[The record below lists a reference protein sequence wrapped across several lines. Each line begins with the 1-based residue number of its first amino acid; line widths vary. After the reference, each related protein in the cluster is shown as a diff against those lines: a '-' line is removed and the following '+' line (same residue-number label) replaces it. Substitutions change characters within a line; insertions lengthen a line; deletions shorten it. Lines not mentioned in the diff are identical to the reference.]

1 MTEEQLLSE
10 AVYIDERLQGR
21 LDCGTLR
28 PPFLVE
34 LVKRA
39 KRWAEESKRKAR
51 GEDIDTEEFLPSS
64 QRGTGSQGSGSKP
77 RAPSDLE
84 DSDQDVQMI
93 EAPPASSPKK
103 AAAKRE
109 PPKRDR
115 AEKEAKADRREKRER
130 VEREGKADKREKT
143 DKAEKTKAANGNSR
157 AASKKSTASAPA
169 PAPEATPAPATT
181 SAPAPLPAA
190 AAKAKA
196 SVPAAAAPAPAK
208 DPDTVSISPNDGN
221 DKADENDI
229 GHDQGAGDEFE
240 PIMED
245 GEFRNLLEYRI
256 EEEEAPEN
264 VLELLGETEPEDD
277 GKYTIPCRTM
287 GDFVVFEALSR
298 RIVPFSE
305 FKAGAFPNADDKM
318 VCASGLVTRI
328 VVPGDDEGDDRDE
341 DDNASDAEPAP
352 VRMTTLP
359 LIRWEFVPADGSI
372 WIMTECAAFSMRQFA
387 HQVHTDARL
396 LSISIVLT
404 HRAGVRGIAWSVR
417 APYTARCTRSGR
429 SATCSPSACTRFY
442 SVT

>member
-1 MTEEQLLSE
+1 MSLGCVPVCLVCAHLTVARQQKLREELPDVTEEQLFSE
-10 AVYIDERLQGR
+10 AAYIDERLQGR

-39 KRWAEESKRKAR
+39 KKWAEESKRKAR

-64 QRGTGSQGSGSKP
+64 QRGVGSQGSGGSKP

-84 DSDQDVQMI
+84 DSDQDVQML
-93 EAPPASSPKK
+93 EPPPASSQKK
-103 AAAKRE
+103 AAPKRDQAQK

-115 AEKEAKADRREKRER
+115 TEKED
-130 VEREGKADKREKT
+130 KADKREKRERAEKG
-143 DKAEKTKAANGNSR
+143 DKAEKREKTDKPEKSKATNGNSK
-157 AASKKSTASAPA
+157 ASKKSAPTPAPA
-169 PAPEATPAPATT
+169 PAPAPA
-181 SAPAPLPAA
+181 SAPAA
-190 AAKAKA
+190 AAG
-196 SVPAAAAPAPAK
+196 K
-208 DPDTVSISPNDGN
+208 DTETVSITPNSDGN
-221 DKADENDI
+221 DKADDNDI
-229 GHDQGAGDEFE
+229 GSGNDQAAGEEFE

-264 VLELLGETEPEDD
+264 VLELLGETEPDDD
-277 GKYTIPCRTM
+277 GKFTIPCRTM

-305 FKAGAFPNADDKM
+305 FKAGAFPTSDDKM

-328 VVPGDDEGDDRDE
+328 VVPGDDEAEDRDD
-341 DDNASDAEPAP
+341 DDNGSDAEPAP

-372 WIMTECAAFSMRQFA
+372 WIMTECDALNTRQFP
-387 HQVHTDARL
+387 HQIHTKTLAQANCNL
-396 LSISIVLT
+396 NHT
-404 HRAGVRGIAWSVR
+404 
-417 APYTARCTRSGR
+417 
-429 SATCSPSACTRFY
+429 
-442 SVT
+442 